1 MLLKN
6 IKFIILIF
14 LFYQTPVNSKSVSFD
29 DFNSKNLS
37 RYFSGIVAYE
47 NKDNSSAL
55 NFFNSSKIL
64 LDQHDPFL
72 KRYIYSLVLE
82 NKISQAINIIKS
94 NKNKNNTDYFDAHLL
109 LIIDYLKKN
118 NLSGAYSH
126 LIEMENLISDDRVDA
141 AILES
146 LKDYI
151 FTFKEIKILKN
162 KKNFGKL
169 SSISEAFQRCYIQD
183 NNTDAYFSKLINNPE
198 IDYSRYI
205 FFYLAYL
212 IENDRIIEAKK
223 ITDDIHYINSTLLL
237 SQGKSWIEKGNFDQF
252 QKVFSCRNPNDI
264 ISEFLFLISNL
275 YSSEDSFEKSNFYLN
290 LSNFLNPK
298 FIFNLSLV
306 AENQYLNKEYKKARK
321 TLKKLDNK
329 NNIFYDWYRI
339 KKEAQIIAKEV
350 GNNESLNFINSEFKK
365 IVSPNK
371 KILFDMANFYKN
383 FKKYDEAIIYY
394 TQLIEIFDDN
404 SEIKQ
409 DLLYRR
415 GGTYERMKEYSKSD
429 KDLQDS
435 LKIDPDDA
443 YVLNYLAYSWLER
456 NFKIEEA
463 IKMLETAYELES
475 DDPYIIDSIG
485 WAYYLTNDYKKAEK
499 FLKRAVELM
508 PDDSIVNDH
517 YGDILWKLDRKIQ
530 ARYFW
535 RNVLKMEDVDEEM
548 LNKINKKIIE
558 GLKNS

>member
-82 NKISQAINIIKS
+82 NKISQAINIIKR
-94 NKNKNNTDYFDAHLL
+94 NKNKDNTDYFDAHLL

-118 NLSGAYSH
+118 NLSEAYSY
-126 LIEMENLISDDRVDA
+126 LIEMENLVSDDRVDA

-183 NNTDAYFSKLINNPE
+183 DNTDAYFSKLINNPE

-237 SQGKSWIEKGNFDQF
+237 SQGKSWIEKGNFNQF

-350 GNNESLNFINSEFKK
+350 GNNESLNFIDLEFKK

-517 YGDILWKLDRKIQ
+517 YGDILWKLNRKIQ

>member
-82 NKISQAINIIKS
+82 NKISQAINIIKR

-118 NLSGAYSH
+118 NLSEAYSY

-183 NNTDAYFSKLINNPE
+183 DNTDAYFSKLINNPE

-350 GNNESLNFINSEFKK
+350 GNNESLNFIDLEFKK

-558 GLKNS
+558 GLKSS

>member
-6 IKFIILIF
+6 VKFIILIF

-94 NKNKNNTDYFDAHLL
+94 NKNKNNTYYFDAHLL

-183 NNTDAYFSKLINNPE
+183 DNTDAYFSKLINNSE

-350 GNNESLNFINSEFKK
+350 GNNESLNFIDLEFKK

>member
-6 IKFIILIF
+6 VKFIILIF

-94 NKNKNNTDYFDAHLL
+94 NKNKNNTYYFDAHLL

-183 NNTDAYFSKLINNPE
+183 DNTDAYFSKLINNPE

>member
-82 NKISQAINIIKS
+82 NKISQAINIIKR

-183 NNTDAYFSKLINNPE
+183 DNTDAYFSKLINNSE

-237 SQGKSWIEKGNFDQF
+237 SQGKSWIEKGNFNQF

>member
-183 NNTDAYFSKLINNPE
+183 DNTDAYFSKLINNPE

-237 SQGKSWIEKGNFDQF
+237 SQGKSWIEKGNFNQF

-415 GGTYERMKEYSKSD
+415 GGTYERMKKYSKSD

>member
-94 NKNKNNTDYFDAHLL
+94 NKNRNNTDYFDAHLL

-183 NNTDAYFSKLINNPE
+183 DNTDAYFSKLINNPE

>member
-118 NLSGAYSH
+118 NLSEAYSH

-183 NNTDAYFSKLINNPE
+183 DNTDAYFSKLINNSE

-237 SQGKSWIEKGNFDQF
+237 SQGKSWIEKGNFNQF

>member
-183 NNTDAYFSKLINNPE
+183 DNTDAYFSKLINNPE

-290 LSNFLNPK
+290 LSNFLNSK

>member
-183 NNTDAYFSKLINNPE
+183 DNTDAYFSKLINNPE

-321 TLKKLDNK
+321 TLKKLNNK

>member
-183 NNTDAYFSKLINNPE
+183 DNTDAYFSKLINNPE

-429 KDLQDS
+429 KDLQES

>member
-94 NKNKNNTDYFDAHLL
+94 NKNKNNTYYFDAHLL

-118 NLSGAYSH
+118 NLSEAYSY

-183 NNTDAYFSKLINNPE
+183 DNTDAYFSKLINNPE

>member
-6 IKFIILIF
+6 VKFIILIF

-82 NKISQAINIIKS
+82 NKISQAINIVKR

-118 NLSGAYSH
+118 NLSEAYSY
-126 LIEMENLISDDRVDA
+126 LIEMENLVSDDRVDA

-183 NNTDAYFSKLINNPE
+183 DNTDAYFSKLINNPE

-237 SQGKSWIEKGNFDQF
+237 SQGKSWIEKGNFNQF

-517 YGDILWKLDRKIQ
+517 YGDILWKLNRKIQ

>member
-6 IKFIILIF
+6 VKFIILIF

-118 NLSGAYSH
+118 NLSEAYSH

-183 NNTDAYFSKLINNPE
+183 DNTDAYFSKLINNPE

>member
-82 NKISQAINIIKS
+82 NKISQAINIIKR

-517 YGDILWKLDRKIQ
+517 YGDILWKLNRKIQ

>member
-6 IKFIILIF
+6 VKFIILIF

-118 NLSGAYSH
+118 NLSEAYSH

-183 NNTDAYFSKLINNPE
+183 DNTDAYFSKLINNPE

-237 SQGKSWIEKGNFDQF
+237 SQGKSWIEKGNFNQF

-365 IVSPNK
+365 IFSPNK

>member
-82 NKISQAINIIKS
+82 NKISQAINIIKR

-118 NLSGAYSH
+118 NLSEAYSH

-183 NNTDAYFSKLINNPE
+183 DNTDAYFSKLINNPD

>member
-82 NKISQAINIIKS
+82 NKISQAINIIKR

-118 NLSGAYSH
+118 NLSEAYSY

-183 NNTDAYFSKLINNPE
+183 DNTDAYFSKLINNPE

-237 SQGKSWIEKGNFDQF
+237 SQGKSWIEKGNFNQF

>member
-6 IKFIILIF
+6 VKFIILIF

-183 NNTDAYFSKLINNPE
+183 DNTDAYFSKLINNPE

-415 GGTYERMKEYSKSD
+415 GGTYERMKKYSKSD

>member
-6 IKFIILIF
+6 VKFIILIF

-94 NKNKNNTDYFDAHLL
+94 NKNKNNTYYFDAHLL
-109 LIIDYLKKN
+109 LIIDYLKKD
-118 NLSGAYSH
+118 NLSEAYSH

-183 NNTDAYFSKLINNPE
+183 GNTDVYFSKLINNPE

-429 KDLQDS
+429 KDLQES

-475 DDPYIIDSIG
+475 DDPYNIDSIG

>member
-14 LFYQTPVNSKSVSFD
+14 LFYQTPVNSKSVSFN

-94 NKNKNNTDYFDAHLL
+94 NKNKNNTYYFDAHLL

-183 NNTDAYFSKLINNPE
+183 DNTDAYFSKLINNPE

-237 SQGKSWIEKGNFDQF
+237 SQGKSWIEKGNFNQF

>member
-6 IKFIILIF
+6 VKFIILIF

-94 NKNKNNTDYFDAHLL
+94 NKNKNNTYYFDAHLL

-118 NLSGAYSH
+118 NLSEAYSH

-383 FKKYDEAIIYY
+383 FKKYDKAIIYY
-394 TQLIEIFDDN
+394 TQLIEIFNNN

-517 YGDILWKLDRKIQ
+517 YGDILWKLNRKIQ

>member
-183 NNTDAYFSKLINNPE
+183 DNTDAYFSKLINNPE

-212 IENDRIIEAKK
+212 IENDRKIEAKK

-237 SQGKSWIEKGNFDQF
+237 SQGKSWIEKGNFNQF

>member
-1 MLLKN
+1 
-6 IKFIILIF
+6 
-14 LFYQTPVNSKSVSFD
+14 
-29 DFNSKNLS
+29 
-37 RYFSGIVAYE
+37 VAYE

-183 NNTDAYFSKLINNPE
+183 DNTDAYFSKLINNSE

-237 SQGKSWIEKGNFDQF
+237 SQGKSWIEKGNFNQF

>member
-118 NLSGAYSH
+118 NLSEAYSH

-169 SSISEAFQRCYIQD
+169 SSISEAFQRCYMQD
-183 NNTDAYFSKLINNPE
+183 TNTDAYFSKLINNPE

-237 SQGKSWIEKGNFDQF
+237 SQGKSWIEKGNFNQF

-394 TQLIEIFDDN
+394 TQLIEIFNDN

>member
-94 NKNKNNTDYFDAHLL
+94 NKNKNNTYYFDAHLL

-183 NNTDAYFSKLINNPE
+183 DNTDAFFSKLINNPE

>member
-1 MLLKN
+1 MLVKN

-82 NKISQAINIIKS
+82 NKISQAINIIKR

-118 NLSGAYSH
+118 DLTGAYSH
-126 LIEMENLISDDRVDA
+126 LIEMENFVSDDRVDA

-212 IENDRIIEAKK
+212 IENNRIIEAKK

-321 TLKKLDNK
+321 TLKKLNNK

-350 GNNESLNFINSEFKK
+350 GNNESLNFINSEFKE

-394 TQLIEIFDDN
+394 TQLIEIFNDN

-463 IKMLETAYELES
+463 IKMLEIAYELES

-517 YGDILWKLDRKIQ
+517 YGDILWKLNRKIQ

-548 LNKINKKIIE
+548 LDKINKKIIE

>member
-118 NLSGAYSH
+118 NLSEAYSH
-126 LIEMENLISDDRVDA
+126 LIEMENLVSDDRVDA

-252 QKVFSCRNPNDI
+252 QKVFSCKNPNDI

-404 SEIKQ
+404 SEIKK

-435 LKIDPDDA
+435 LKLDPDDA

-485 WAYYLTNDYKKAEK
+485 WAYYLTNDYKRAEK

-517 YGDILWKLDRKIQ
+517 YGDILWKLNRKIQ

-535 RNVLKMEDVDEEM
+535 RNVLKMEDVDKEM
-548 LNKINKKIIE
+548 LNRINKKIIE